1 VPARSWYPPLLIYT
15 SGYVMAD
22 PLPKLIDSRFRVQGM
37 VGKGAV
43 GTVYKAVQEPL
54 DRLVALKVLNP
65 ELADQPAARRRF
77 FREARAA
84 ARLSHPN
91 VVQIHDFGETEEGQL
106 FLAMEWVPGG
116 SMAQWKSQP
125 PELAVVIGT
134 FDQLLQ
140 GLAAAHAGG
149 VLHRDLKPENLML
162 RGDTMRPDRL
172 QITDFGLA
180 SVFDAQAGTS
190 SGTETWGGTPKYM
203 APEQVRADRPPSPE
217 TDVYAVGILLYELF
231 SGAAPFD
238 GEWREVMRRQVSEE
252 PPEMVARAGYT
263 LRDEL
268 RQLVSRALRKEPERR
283 YRSAAEM
290 REALLAAMPGPGAVA
305 RVAAE
310 RVPAAD
316 NLFGRD
322 AELREMRQVAVGA
335 MRGRGTQVLLLTGA
349 MGTGKSTLASV
360 LGSDM
365 IQRGLMSLVR
375 TRCDAESLGSS
386 GFAAVVEELLG
397 IRGCGREEARR
408 RIQLRPDAE
417 ALLGGV
423 EREDLLDDLRPR
435 IADSLLLDLDDPGGG
450 RASRFAR
457 ALRGAAGQRPLMILL
472 DDLQRAQ
479 LDDLEVLQRLVALD
493 VGDARALVVV
503 GCLDDDAWG
512 RDDARRQLL
521 DQLVDAHAGVHAVAV
536 APLSPEACLAMLD
549 RRLNAGPGLAQA
561 VVDQVGT
568 NPRIAMAV
576 AELAVS
582 SGHTQEVDGK
592 LELLDAEALEGQ
604 VPDDVRSLI
613 RARIE
618 NTVADLPDG
627 QVALRGLVAAAV
639 LGERF
644 EPELAAE
651 LCVRA
656 ELADDLEQVRRS
668 YEHLVDAGLLEDRGD
683 GDDDRLS
690 FATLLLRREVLNLLR
705 ATTRQRLH
713 AEAATLLKAQGDRSR
728 MHVVKAIAHHLF
740 GAGEDAEGQVF
751 LQRAAELAHAS
762 WMLDEAVSL
771 FAELLDSL
779 PEGES
784 PEQAQ
789 VRLALGRI
797 HVRKGNE
804 EEARELLVAL
814 PEWAPGPVAAEAA
827 LKLVDLALN
836 GGNTSEAS
844 AWLMLARERRP
855 TEGPRAAWFEGELTL
870 LQERLLRTR
879 GDLTKRIEFL
889 EAALERLPD
898 DDPHRLRCE
907 MNLAM
912 AWSRGGRMDEGS
924 WLLGEIEKTLPDD
937 VPELLR
943 VELVLDRAIIADIRG
958 DTEEASRR
966 YRQVLDSARR
976 AGDPQHISQALVGL
990 AEIARSVG
998 QLDDA
1003 EQQYRDALE
1012 IQRRMGHQRF
1022 IAITLVNLCMVAL
1035 ARGELDEADRHL
1047 DAVLDLGAD
1056 TAHPEV
1062 AVVYA
1067 FSRALVAGRRGDL
1080 DQARHELHRYQ
1091 AVNARVGLHEPD
1103 IAEAL
1108 EELGGLFLAG
1118 EDEEYG
1124 VELIEQA
1131 ARQWEDLGLED
1142 KAAAAR
1148 IHIE

>member
-1 VPARSWYPPLLIYT
+1 
-15 SGYVMAD
+15 MAE
-22 PLPKLIDSRFRVQGM
+22 PLPKLIDGRFRVQSM

-43 GTVYKAVQEPL
+43 GRVFQAVQEPL

-91 VVQIHDFGETEEGQL
+91 TVQIHDFGETDEGQL
-106 FLAMEWVPGG
+106 FLALEWIPGG
-116 SMAQWKSQP
+116 SMAQWRDQP
-125 PELAVVIGT
+125 PELAVVVDA

-140 GLAAAHAGG
+140 GLAAAHGGG

-162 RGDTMRPDRL
+162 RGDVARPERL

-180 SVFDAQAGTS
+180 SVFDAQAGTT

-203 APEQVRADRPPSPE
+203 APEQVRGDRPPTPE
-217 TDVYAVGILLYELF
+217 TDIYAVGVLLYEQIA
-231 SGAAPFD
+231 GATPFE
-238 GEWREVMRRQVSEE
+238 GEWREVMRRQVAEE
-252 PPEMVARAGYT
+252 PPELVPRAGYALPDG
-263 LRDEL
+263 LRD
-268 RQLVSRALRKEPERR
+268 VVTRALRKEPERR
-283 YRSAAEM
+283 FRSAAEM
-290 REALLAAMPGPGAVA
+290 QQALREAMPATGAGRGA
-305 RVAAE
+305 AAE
-310 RVPAAD
+310 AVPAAE

-322 AELREMRQVAVGA
+322 AELRQLRQIAVGA
-335 MRGRGTQVLLLTGA
+335 IRGRGTQVVLLTGS

-365 IQRGLMSLVR
+365 VQRGLTSLIR

-386 GFAAVVEELLG
+386 GFAAVLEELIG
-397 IRGCGREEARR
+397 IRGCGRDEARR
-408 RIQLRPDAE
+408 RIELRPDAD

-423 EREDLLDDLRPR
+423 DREELLDDLRPR
-435 IADSLLLDLDDPGGG
+435 IAESLALDLDDPGGG
-450 RASRFAR
+450 RASRFALV
-457 ALRGAAGQRPLMILL
+457 LRGAAAQRPLMVLL

-493 VGDARALVVV
+493 VGDHRPLVVV
-503 GCLDDDAWG
+503 GCLDGDAWSHG
-512 RDDARRQLL
+512 DARRELI
-521 DQLVDAHAGVHAVAV
+521 DQLVDAHGGVHALPVE
-536 APLSPEACLAMLD
+536 PLTAEACAGMLE
-549 RRLNAGPGLAQA
+549 RRLNAGPGFARA

-582 SGHTQEVDGK
+582 SGHTREVDGK

-618 NTVADLPDG
+618 NTIAGMPDG
-627 QVALRGLVAAAV
+627 QIALRALVAAAV
-639 LGERF
+639 IGERF

-651 LCVRA
+651 LCARA
-656 ELADDLEQVRRS
+656 ELTPDRRLVRRS
-668 YEHLVDAGLLEDRGD
+668 YELLVDAGLLEDRGD
-683 GDDDRLS
+683 GDDDRLA

-705 ATTRQRLH
+705 AATRQRLH
-713 AEAATLLKAQGDRSR
+713 REAAALLQERGGAHQEP
-728 MHVVKAIAHHLF
+728 VLKAIAHHLF
-740 GAGEDAEGQVF
+740 GAGIEDEGRIF
-751 LQRAAELAHAS
+751 LQRAAELAENG

-771 FAELLDSL
+771 YAELLDAL
-779 PEGES
+779 PDGEG

-797 HVRKGNE
+797 HVNKGHE

-814 PEWAPGPVAAEAA
+814 PEWAPPQVAAEAA
-827 LKLVDLALN
+827 LLLAELALN
-836 GGNTSEAS
+836 TGNSSEAS
-844 AWLMLARERRP
+844 AWLMLAGERRP
-855 TEGPRAAWFEGELTL
+855 KEGPRAAWFEGELTL

-879 GDLTKRIEFL
+879 GDLAKRIAFL
-889 EAALERLPD
+889 EDALERLPED
-898 DDPHRLRCE
+898 LHRLRCE
-907 MNLAM
+907 KSLAM
-912 AWSRGGRMDEGS
+912 AWARGGRMDEGR
-924 WLLGEIEKTLPDD
+924 WLLGEIDKTLPDD

-943 VELVLDRAIIADIRG
+943 VELTLDRAILADIRG
-958 DTEEASRR
+958 DTAEASAC
-966 YRQVLDSARR
+966 YRQVLERARL
-976 AGDPQHISQALVGL
+976 AGDPQRISQALVGL
-990 AEIARSVG
+990 AELSRFEGDLDAAEAR
-998 QLDDA
+998 
-1003 EQQYRDALE
+1003 YRDALE

-1022 IAITLVNLCMVAL
+1022 TAITLVNLCMVAL
-1035 ARGELDEADRHL
+1035 ARGDLDAADRHL
-1047 DAVLDLGAD
+1047 DAVVDLGAD
-1056 TAHPEV
+1056 SAHPEV

-1080 DQARHELHRYQ
+1080 DAARHELYRYQ

-1118 EDEEYG
+1118 EDPDYG
-1124 VELIEQA
+1124 ADLIAQA

-1142 KAAAAR
+1142 RAAAAR
-1148 IHIE
+1148 ARVEPDDTSP